1 MVLAGTGAGGPAP
14 TCSLLGLRRKTRQ
27 PKSGHGAGVG
37 LGAPLP
43 DSHLLSLC
51 LSYLLSLSLTF
62 SFSFTSSLSYP
73 LSCLSVSPHPGLTS
87 SLISSLSVSPPA
99 SWLTSPLTSFSSS
112 SVYCLPTNSQLLSPQ
127 HRLVPGA
134 HPREFGVCLTRKP
147 FAPTPHLAPKGSVGE
162 AVSLSQE
169 EESVTQ
175 TLQPPCGQRTSP
187 WHHHRTATPPVTPA
201 EPQPAPAWSGS
212 QAWGNRPGKSAGL
225 GGAGGSSVPLLFFP
239 SQQHWNGGHHIP
251 GG

>member
-1 MVLAGTGAGGPAP
+1 MGTG
-14 TCSLLGLRRKTRQ
+14 LGW
-27 PKSGHGAGVG
+27 GWG
-37 LGAPLP
+37 LP
-43 DSHLLSLC
+43 
-51 LSYLLSLSLTF
+51 SLTL
-62 SFSFTSSLSYP
+62 TSSLSVS
-73 LSCLSVSPHPGLTS
+73 LTSCLSLSPSLSLLPPLSLIPSPVSLSHPTPGFTS